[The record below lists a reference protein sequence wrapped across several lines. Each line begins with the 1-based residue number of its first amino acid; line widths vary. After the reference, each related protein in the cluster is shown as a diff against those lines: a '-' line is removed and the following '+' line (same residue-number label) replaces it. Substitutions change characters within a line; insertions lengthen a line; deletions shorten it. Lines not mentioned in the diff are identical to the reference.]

1 MTNPD
6 PQFTNPDPKLANP
19 ETALGGADAV
29 QKTTYGVGQGTD
41 PSASSAGASTAHPRA
56 GSGPNYIAWGIGAI
70 AVLVALAYLM
80 GALG

>member
-6 PQFTNPDPKLANP
+6 PQFTNS

-41 PSASSAGASTAHPRA
+41 PSASANGSTTAHPKA
-56 GSGPNYIAWGIGAI
+56 GSGPNLLAWGVGGI
-70 AVLVALAYLM
+70 AALVALAYLL